1 MADCREQLELYA
13 DKIGGSARR
22 VTMVSSEEELSSNG
36 GIPALRQLDDQ
47 LGITRLISRALLDPR
62 DPDRITYEQQTLIRQ
77 RVYQIAA
84 GYEDCND
91 ADELCHDPAFLTAL
105 ALHDHGRSGSQPTL
119 SRIEERCSEEDIAR
133 LQTAWL
139 HHWIDQVK
147 ASGRQEVLLDFDP
160 TDDEVHGQQ
169 QLSLW
174 NGYYD
179 ERCYLHYLIVDSATG
194 DILLP
199 LLLPGTTY
207 AGHITVNL
215 LGILIEKIR
224 SRLPKLSISVRMDAG
239 FACPALFTAVERL
252 GLRYSIALA
261 GNPVLHR
268 LAQEDYEAVSKHGGR
283 LYREFLYQAETWPQ
297 ARRVIAITFSRAT
310 GVVRQHFV
318 VTDRQEPLDEVYEE
332 YCQRGEDIENRI
344 KEWKCQLAADR
355 TSCHRFEANQLRLFL
370 HVAAYALFKE
380 MHRRLARTEFETST
394 IATLRLRLIKVACWI
409 KITSRNV

>member
-194 DILLP
+194 AILSP
-199 LLLPGTTY
+199 ILLPGTTY
-207 AGHITVNL
+207 AGHFTANL
-215 LGILIEKIR
+215 LRHLLEKIR
-224 SRLPKLSISVRMDAG
+224 SRLPKLSIAVRMDAG
-239 FACPALFTAVERL
+239 FACSDLFTVWDELQL
-252 GLRYSIALA
+252 GHDIAMA
-261 GNPVLHR
+261 GNPTLHR
-268 LAQEDYEAVSKHGGR
+268 FARED
-283 LYREFLYQAETWPQ
+283 
-297 ARRVIAITFSRAT
+297 
-310 GVVRQHFV
+310 
-318 VTDRQEPLDEVYEE
+318 
-332 YCQRGEDIENRI
+332 
-344 KEWKCQLAADR
+344 
-355 TSCHRFEANQLRLFL
+355 
-370 HVAAYALFKE
+370 
-380 MHRRLARTEFETST
+380 
-394 IATLRLRLIKVACWI
+394 
-409 KITSRNV
+409 